1 MFIKKNK
8 LKDNEVSMEKIKSNI
23 EVKNIDEFND
33 LVGQIKKDVDKLM
46 NFKFEVE
53 TTQCEQSH

>member
-1 MFIKKNK
+1 
-8 LKDNEVSMEKIKSNI
+8 MEKIKSNI